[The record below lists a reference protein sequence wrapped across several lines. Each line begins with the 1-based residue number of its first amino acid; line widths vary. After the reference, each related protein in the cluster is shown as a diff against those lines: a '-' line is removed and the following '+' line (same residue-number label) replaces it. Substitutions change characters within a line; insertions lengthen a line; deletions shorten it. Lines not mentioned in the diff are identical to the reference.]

1 MKKVTAI
8 AIWLFACQ
16 HILGFLNGQGTQGYA
31 ANPIMLIGS
40 LCGLVFLTVPV
51 VGYLLFGRKA

>member
-8 AIWLFACQ
+8 TIWLFACQ
-16 HILGFLNGQGTQGYA
+16 QILGFLNGQGKQGYVV
-31 ANPIMLIGS
+31 NPIMLIGS

-51 VGYLLFGRKA
+51 IGYMLFGRKA